1 MSAPTLLSLLAAVAV
16 LPLSTKFTVAFQL
29 LKSAG
34 IVGYIL
40 GAHLRFAVADIEV
53 DPDKKM
59 QVPLPNPA
67 PKPDARARIVV
78 NVHEAGKTADGKGN
92 ALADEEAVAAYIEA
106 NREEVEEL
114 GLKARVHLRT
124 DEGVQFAAVR
134 NVIRAAARAGVDEV
148 IFVAVH
154 REPVDQVDQVERP
167 PKAERTE
174 NLGEVERTMEERV
187 RQRELDAAVKLPSAI
202 PADKQPDI
210 EPFFVK
216 IDELGRIFANTGKAQ
231 ELLEADPAAKELRML
246 DRRIAVY
253 AAAARLGSNVPEVQI
268 YAEGGAK
275 QARVLEVID
284 VLRKHGINRVTF
296 TDLIDAE

>member
-1 MSAPTLLSLLAAVAV
+1 
-16 LPLSTKFTVAFQL
+16 
-29 LKSAG
+29 
-34 IVGYIL
+34 
-40 GAHLRFAVADIEV
+40 
-53 DPDKKM
+53 
-59 QVPLPNPA
+59 
-67 PKPDARARIVV
+67 
-78 NVHEAGKTADGKGN
+78 
-92 ALADEEAVAAYIEA
+92 
-106 NREEVEEL
+106 
-114 GLKARVHLRT
+114 
-124 DEGVQFAAVR
+124 
-134 NVIRAAARAGVDEV
+134 VDEV